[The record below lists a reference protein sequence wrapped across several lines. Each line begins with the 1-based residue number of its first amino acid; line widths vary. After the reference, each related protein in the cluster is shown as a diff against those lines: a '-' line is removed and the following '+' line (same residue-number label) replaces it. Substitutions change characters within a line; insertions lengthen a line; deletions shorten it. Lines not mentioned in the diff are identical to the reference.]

1 MENYKFSK
9 SHEWV
14 KEEGNNVVKVGL
26 SDFAQSELGD
36 IVYVNLPEVGAKV
49 ELGTAFTDV
58 ESVKAVSEVFSPVT
72 GVVTAVNEELTDSPE
87 LINNAPYDAWIIEVE
102 VSDREELIP
111 ISCRR
116 LCKTSKPR
124 RAAQAKKSSISLTA
138 S

>member
-36 IVYVNLPEVGAKV
+36 IVYVNLPEVGTKV

-72 GVVTAVNEELTDSPE
+72 GVVTAVNEELADSPE
-87 LINNAPYDAWIIEVE
+87 LINNAPYDAWIVEVE
-102 VSDREELIP
+102 VEAVEELM
-111 ISCRR
+111 SEEEYAEF
-116 LCKTSKPR
+116 CKN
-124 RAAQAKKSSISLTA
+124 
-138 S
+138 

>member
-14 KEEGNNVVKVGL
+14 KEEGNNVVKIGL

-49 ELGTAFTDV
+49 EMGTAMTDV

-72 GVVTAVNEELTDSPE
+72 GVITAVNEELTDSPE
-87 LINNAPYDAWIIEVE
+87 LINNAPYDAWIAEVE
-102 VSDREELIP
+102 VSETEELMTEEQYAEF
-111 ISCRR
+111 
-116 LCKTSKPR
+116 CK
-124 RAAQAKKSSISLTA
+124 Q
-138 S
+138 

>member
-14 KEEGNNVVKVGL
+14 KQEGTNVKVGL
-26 SDFAQSELGD
+26 SNFAQSELGD

-49 ELGTAFTDV
+49 EMGTAFTDV

-72 GVVTAVNEELTDSPE
+72 GTIVAVNEELTDSPE

-102 VSDREELIP
+102 VDATEELMTEEEYDAF
-111 ISCRR
+111 
-116 LCKTSKPR
+116 CK
-124 RAAQAKKSSISLTA
+124 Q
-138 S
+138 